1 MNQHLIEPM
10 LRPLSRCVRGLAEHS
25 QRQACRNAM
34 VASTALAAR
43 RQERED
49 VQLFVEDLLARRGPV
64 AEVVPDPPAAAQLG

>member
-10 LRPLSRCVRGLAEHS
+10 LRPLSRCVQGLAEHS

-34 VASTALAAR
+34 VASTALTAR

-49 VQLFVEDLLARRGPV
+49 VQLFVEDLLARRTPV
-64 AEVVPDPPAAAQLG
+64 AEVVPNPPASAQLG